1 MGLDITVLV
10 VDWDHLART
19 PAAERLGMLEDAAY
33 PDDDCDD
40 RDSGGGG
47 TEAPVEHGWVRRP
60 DTPWCALYEFFRTLG
75 SFKPHFWAGQAWED
89 VRDFAEPDLRAALDA
104 FLAGLFWLGPDDA
117 AADTSAEDEPAAGLF
132 PCEPDPW
139 RPRLLIVRTPEQVTD
154 LARAWAVVAPL
165 LEDLRAPYAVHAER
179 PGRWIANFEEFAML
193 VRDWG
198 EVVTAASR
206 SGRGLIG
213 LPI

>member
-10 VDWDHLART
+10 VDWDHLGRT

-40 RDSGGGG
+40 GVGGADAG
-47 TEAPVEHGWVRRP
+47 VEHGWVRRP
-60 DTPWCALYEFFRTLG
+60 ETPWCALYEFFRTLG

-89 VRDFAEPDLRAALDA
+89 VRDFAEPDLRAALDV
-104 FLAGLFWLGPDDA
+104 FLAGLFWQGLDDA
-117 AADTSAEDEPAAGLF
+117 DTDTSAEDEPVVGLF
-132 PCEPDPW
+132 PAERDPW
-139 RPRLLIVRTPEQVTD
+139 HPRLLVVRTPEQVPD
-154 LARAWAVVAPL
+154 LARAWAVAAPL

-179 PGRWIANFEEFAML
+179 PGRWTANFEEFAIL

-198 EVVTAASR
+198 EVVTEASR

>member
-139 RPRLLIVRTPEQVTD
+139 RPRLLVVRTPEQVTD

>member
-10 VDWDHLART
+10 VDWDHLGRT

-47 TEAPVEHGWVRRP
+47 TDALVEHGWVRRP

-89 VRDFAEPDLRAALDA
+89 VRDVAEPDLRAALDA
-104 FLAGLFWLGPDDA
+104 FLAGLFWLGPVDA
-117 AADTSAEDEPAAGLF
+117 DADTSAEDEPVAGLF

-139 RPRLLIVRTPEQVTD
+139 RPRLLVVRTPEQVTD

-198 EVVTAASR
+198 EVVTEASR

>member
-1 MGLDITVLV
+1 MGLDVTVLV
-10 VDWDHLART
+10 VDWDHSGGRLPRSASACWRT
-19 PAAERLGMLEDAAY
+19 PHTRTTTATTVPVCADA
-33 PDDDCDD
+33 
-40 RDSGGGG
+40 G
-47 TEAPVEHGWVRRP
+47 VEHGWVRRP
-60 DTPWCALYEFFRTLG
+60 DTPWCALYEFFRTLD

-89 VRDFAEPDLRAALDA
+89 VHDFAEPDLRAALDV

-117 AADTSAEDEPAAGLF
+117 DTGPEDEPVVGLF
-132 PCEPDPW
+132 PTERDPW
-139 RPRLLIVRTPEQVTD
+139 HPRLLVLRTPEQVPD
-154 LARAWAVVAPL
+154 LARAWAVAAPL

-179 PGRWIANFEEFAML
+179 PGRWTANFEEFAIL

-198 EVVTAASR
+198 EVVTGASR

>member
-10 VDWDHLART
+10 VDWDHLARL
-19 PAAERLGMLEDAAY
+19 PAAERLAMLEDAAY

-40 RDSGGGG
+40 GGG
-47 TEAPVEHGWVRRP
+47 ADARVEHGWVRWP
-60 DTPWCALYEFFRTLG
+60 QIPWCALYEFFETLG

-89 VRDFAEPDLRAALDA
+89 VRDFAEPGLRAALDA
-104 FLAGLFWLGPDDA
+104 FLAGLFWMGLDDDA
-117 AADTSAEDEPAAGLF
+117 DTGTGTGTEDESAVGLF
-132 PCEPDPW
+132 PAEPDPW
-139 RPRLLIVRTPEQVTD
+139 HPRLLIVRTPEQVPD
-154 LARAWAVVAPL
+154 LERAWTVAAPL
-165 LEDLRAPYAVHAER
+165 LEGLREPYAIHAER

-193 VRDWG
+193 LRDWG
-198 EVVTAASR
+198 EVVTEASR

>member
-75 SFKPHFWAGQAWED
+75 SFKPHFWAYQAWED

-117 AADTSAEDEPAAGLF
+117 AADTSAEDEPAS
-132 PCEPDPW
+132 PDSSPAN
-139 RPRLLIVRTPEQVTD
+139 RTRGA
-154 LARAWAVVAPL
+154 LGCSSS
-165 LEDLRAPYAVHAER
+165 VHR
-179 PGRWIANFEEFAML
+179 
-193 VRDWG
+193 
-198 EVVTAASR
+198 SR
-206 SGRGLIG
+206 SRTWRARGPLSPPSSKTSALRTRFTRRDPG
-213 LPI
+213 DG